1 MDFLRFNSSKI
12 RTFAIVIRMSHE
24 SLLLNYPAELRPRKG
39 FKEQTNILLEL
50 RFTAQTSNP

>member
-24 SLLLNYPAELRPRKG
+24 SLLLNSPVELQPRKG
-39 FKEQTNILLEL
+39 FNEHI
-50 RFTAQTSNP
+50 